1 MSVRL
6 DNLEAIDVRPITRA
20 LISVYDKTGLI
31 ELATALAGAGVEIV
45 STGSTAA
52 KIAEAGVPVTPV
64 DDVTG
69 FPEVLEGRVKT
80 LHPMIHAGILAD
92 QRKADHREQIDELGV
107 KAFDLVICN
116 LYPFTQTVAG
126 GGSFDECV
134 EQIDIGGPS
143 MVRAAAK
150 NHPSVAVVTSPD
162 SYAAVIEAAQ
172 AEGFTLEQRRELAAR
187 AFAHTA
193 TYDLAISGWFA
204 DQLDLDDVRDELDE
218 ACETHLDA
226 SDAVFLESL
235 GFAIDE
241 EAEEIVEADDEEGEM
256 PAVVAEA
263 FERVDSL
270 RYGEN
275 PHQNA
280 AVYREIAD
288 EEDLDEN
295 ELLPGIANARQL
307 HGKAMSYNNYTDG
320 DAALRAA
327 YDHERPCVAI
337 IKHANPCGIAVADDV
352 AEAHRKAHACDP
364 VSAFG
369 GVIAVNR
376 PVTVELAKQ
385 IVPIFTEV
393 VLAPGYDEGAL
404 EVLSAKKN
412 LRVLEVAPLAVG
424 AREFK
429 QISGG
434 LLVQDCD
441 DVDATGDDPANWTLA
456 AGEAAD
462 AATLAD
468 LEFAWRTVRAVRS
481 NAILLVKDE
490 ASVGV
495 GMGQVNR
502 VDSCKLAVERANT
515 LGGRSTGDAAKDA
528 GTDIQ
533 SAGGARA
540 EDILG
545 AETEQRSIGAVAAS
559 DAFFPFADGL
569 QVLIDAGVKA
579 VVQPGGSVRDEES
592 IEAAK
597 AAGIT
602 MYMTGTRHFA
612 H

>member
-162 SYAAVIEAAQ
+162 SYAAVIEAAR

-193 TYDLAISGWFA
+193 TYDLAIAGWFA

-226 SDAVFLESL
+226 SDAAFLESL

-256 PAVVAEA
+256 PAFVADA

-280 AVYREIAD
+280 AVYREIAG

-434 LLVQDCD
+434 LLVQDRD
-441 DVDATGDDPANWTLA
+441 DVDAVGDDPANWTLV

-528 GTDIQ
+528 GADIQ